1 MVHGQIAF
9 NAAQPTRRASMTS
22 EIDTFICPVKDLSS
36 AKKLNGKLVA
46 PLVDADGNIIGLTQS
61 P

>member
-1 MVHGQIAF
+1 
-9 NAAQPTRRASMTS
+9 MTS